1 MTDLSQQ
8 ITDHLKQCDRID
20 DSEILLELAREQIDR
35 LNHEMEATKE
45 AARAREAI
53 LREALQGVMVGG
65 NHLAAHLQGFIPA
78 GSDHRDV
85 LDHLGAGVSY
95 DIWCCWNAIMHARAA
110 LNGEAGE

>member
-20 DSEILLELAREQIDR
+20 DSEILLELAQEQIDR

-45 AARAREAI
+45 AARAREAVLRAGLEDI
-53 LREALQGVMVGG
+53 SDARRVMTYGDPGVLRE
-65 NHLAAHLQGFIPA
+65 HAA
-78 GSDHRDV
+78 ST
-85 LDHLGAGVSY
+85 LD
-95 DIWCCWNAIMHARAA
+95 RTA